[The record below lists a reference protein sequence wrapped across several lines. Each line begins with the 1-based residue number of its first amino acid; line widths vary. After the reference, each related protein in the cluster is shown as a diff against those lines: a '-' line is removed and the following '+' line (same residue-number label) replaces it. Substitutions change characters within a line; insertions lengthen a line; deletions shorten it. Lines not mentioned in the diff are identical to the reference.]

1 MRKIKKANRRACSI
15 EVSPL
20 TTAIKYELLLP
31 TEMGNHAD
39 THCFRKNFI
48 VLDCT
53 HQKCS
58 VATFLVE
65 HDKTQEIDIV
75 TSATAVDLKDGS
87 TIVYVF
93 GRGLW
98 FGDCMEKSLINP
110 NQCRHYRVSLCDD
123 PTDPHRPLSIRK
135 ERFSIPM
142 EIFNSRCG
150 FEPRHLTLEEL
161 EACPRITLSD
171 TKSWDPERVS
181 FQVSSLKDEWRTCHD

>member
-93 GRGLW
+93 GRGLC
-98 FGDCMEKSLINP
+98 FRGVVDLILPQVALTRNCIVNPIESLP
-110 NQCRHYRVSLCDD
+110 RGSRV
-123 PTDPHRPLSIRK
+123 
-135 ERFSIPM
+135 
-142 EIFNSRCG
+142 
-150 FEPRHLTLEEL
+150 
-161 EACPRITLSD
+161 
-171 TKSWDPERVS
+171 
-181 FQVSSLKDEWRTCHD
+181 